1 MTSSANSA
9 KASSA
14 GELARQMIYVTGLPR
29 AGSTLL
35 CQLLGIH
42 PEIYSIGHSSPLA
55 NLLEQLRHGL
65 SDSPFLLAQLD
76 VDFDL
81 AYKRLLN
88 GFRGFING
96 WTQESERPL
105 VVDKNRSWLGMV
117 QTVQLLDPNFR
128 MLVCVRDPI
137 QIFGSIEAQHQKTLL
152 LDFPDHMAP
161 NSAWFRG
168 DSLFSN
174 SGVVGGPLRAV
185 ENLQDRHDDSGI
197 KERVYFVIFE
207 RLMAD
212 PVGEMSRIFDWL
224 TISDCRIDPLNLP
237 IKSHESD
244 SYYRYKYRH
253 QTHPEIRPPAMHRVA
268 TRIAREIFFKYRWFY
283 SSLYPDAYPE
293 LRAEKTPAPGYGS
306 SNSAAEPLPPA
317 AMP

>member
-1 MTSSANSA
+1 MTSRAAQTGLA
-9 KASSA
+9 K
-14 GELARQMIYVTGLPR
+14 RMVYVTGLPR

-42 PEIYSIGHSSPLA
+42 PHAYSINHSSPLA

-76 VDFDL
+76 VDFEL
-81 AYKRLLN
+81 AYGRIVN
-88 GFRGFING
+88 AFRGFING
-96 WTQESERPL
+96 WTAETDRPI

-117 QTVQLLDPNFR
+117 QTVQLLDPGFR

-137 QIFGSIEAQHQKTLL
+137 QILGSIEAQHQKTLL

-174 SGVVGGPLRAV
+174 NGVVGGPLRAI
-185 ENLQDRHDDSGI
+185 ENMQDISDDCGI

-207 RLMAD
+207 KLVKD
-212 PVGEMSRIFDWL
+212 PAGEMSRIFSWL
-224 TISDCRIDPLNLP
+224 GLPDCAIDPGTLP
-237 IKSHESD
+237 VKPHESD

-253 QTHPEIRPPAMHRVA
+253 ATHPKISPPPLHRVSP
-268 TRIAREIFFKYRWFY
+268 RIAREIFYKYRWFY
-283 SSLYPDAYPE
+283 DSLYPEAYPE
-293 LRAEKTPAPGYGS
+293 LRGGQGPTPGYATGTPDK
-306 SNSAAEPLPPA
+306 EPSPPA
-317 AMP
+317 GSP

>member
-1 MTSSANSA
+1 MTSRAPHTGLA
-9 KASSA
+9 K
-14 GELARQMIYVTGLPR
+14 QMVYVSGLPR
-29 AGSTLL
+29 AGSTLI

-42 PEIYSIGHSSPLA
+42 PRIYSIGHSSPLA
-55 NLLEQLRHGL
+55 NILEQLRHGL

-81 AYKRLLN
+81 AYGRIVN
-88 GFRGFING
+88 AFRGFING
-96 WTQESERPL
+96 WTGETDRPF
-105 VVDKNRSWLGMV
+105 VADKNRSWLGMV
-117 QTVQLLDPNFR
+117 QTVQLLDPAFR

-137 QIFGSIEAQHQKTLL
+137 QILGSIEAQHQKTLL

-174 SGVVGGPLRAV
+174 NGVVGGPLRSI
-185 ENLQDRHDDSGI
+185 ENLQDISEDTGI

-207 RLMAD
+207 RLMND
-212 PVGEMSRIFDWL
+212 PAGEMSRIFTWL
-224 TISDCRIDPLNLP
+224 GLPDCTIDPGTLP
-237 IKSHESD
+237 VKPHESD

-253 QTHPEIRPPAMHRVA
+253 ATHPKISPPPAHRISP
-268 TRIAREIFFKYRWFY
+268 RIAREIFCKYRWFY
-283 SSLYPDAYPE
+283 DSFYPEAYPE
-293 LRAEKTPAPGYGS
+293 LRGGQVPPPGYGTGTPDK
-306 SNSAAEPLPPA
+306 EPSPPA

>member
-1 MTSSANSA
+1 MTSRAAHTGLA
-9 KASSA
+9 K
-14 GELARQMIYVTGLPR
+14 RMVYVTGLPR

-42 PEIYSIGHSSPLA
+42 PHIYSIGHSSPLA
-55 NLLEQLRHGL
+55 NLLEQLRHGI

-81 AYKRLLN
+81 AYGRIAN
-88 GFRGFING
+88 AFRGFING
-96 WTQESERPL
+96 WNEETDRPV

-128 MLVCVRDPI
+128 MLACVRDPI
-137 QIFGSIEAQHQKTLL
+137 QILGSIEAQHQKTLL

-168 DSLFSN
+168 DALFSN
-174 SGVVGGPLRAV
+174 NGVVGGPLRAI
-185 ENLQDRHDDSGI
+185 ENLQDISDDCGI
-197 KERVYFVIFE
+197 KEKVYFVIFE
-207 RLMAD
+207 RLVND
-212 PVGEMSRIFDWL
+212 PVAEMSRIFKWMGMP
-224 TISDCRIDPLNLP
+224 DCIIDPATLP
-237 IKSHESD
+237 VRPHESD

-253 QTHPEIRPPAMHRVA
+253 ATHSRITPPAHHRISN
-268 TRIAREIFFKYRWFY
+268 RIAREIFYKYRWFY
-283 SSLYPDAYPE
+283 DSLYPEAYPE
-293 LRAEKTPAPGYGS
+293 LRGEQGPNPGYATGTPA
-306 SNSAAEPLPPA
+306 NEPSPPA

>member
-1 MTSSANSA
+1 
-9 KASSA
+9 
-14 GELARQMIYVTGLPR
+14 MISRAAHTGLLKRLVYVTGLPR

-42 PEIYSIGHSSPLA
+42 PQIYSINHSSPLA

-76 VDFDL
+76 VDFEL
-81 AYKRLLN
+81 AYGRIVN
-88 GFRGFING
+88 AFRGFING
-96 WTQESERPL
+96 WTGESDRPV

-137 QIFGSIEAQHQKTLL
+137 QILGSIEAQHQKTLL

-174 SGVVGGPLRAV
+174 NGVVGGPLRAV
-185 ENLQDRHDDSGI
+185 ENLQDIPDDCGI
-197 KERVYFVIFE
+197 KERVFFVIFE
-207 RLMAD
+207 RLMND
-212 PVGEMSRIFDWL
+212 PASEMSRIFTWL
-224 TISDCRIDPLNLP
+224 GMPDCAIDPGNLP
-237 IKSHESD
+237 VKPHESD

-253 QTHPEIRPPAMHRVA
+253 ATHSEIQPPARHRVSP
-268 TRIAREIFFKYRWFY
+268 RIAREIFHKYRWFY
-283 SSLYPDAYPE
+283 DSFYPEAYPE
-293 LRAEKTPAPGYGS
+293 LRGAQGPNPGYATGTPDK
-306 SNSAAEPLPPA
+306 EPSPPA
-317 AMP
+317 GIP

>member
-1 MTSSANSA
+1 MNPSASATGLTRRMT
-9 KASSA
+9 
-14 GELARQMIYVTGLPR
+14 YVTGLPR

-42 PEIYSIGHSSPLA
+42 PHIYSIGHSSPLA

-81 AYKRLLN
+81 AYSRIVN
-88 GFRGFING
+88 AFRGFING
-96 WTQESERPL
+96 WTAETDRPL

-117 QTVQLLDPNFR
+117 QTVQLLDPEFR

-137 QIFGSIEAQHQKTLL
+137 QILGSIEAQHQKTLL

-168 DSLFSN
+168 DVLFSN
-174 SGVVGGPLRAV
+174 NGVVGGPLRAI
-185 ENLQDRHDDSGI
+185 ENLQDIPDDCGI

-207 RLMAD
+207 RLVSD
-212 PVGEMSRIFDWL
+212 PAGEMSRIFNWL
-224 TISDCRIDPLNLP
+224 GMPDCSIDPGLLP
-237 IKSHESD
+237 VKPHESD

-253 QTHPEIRPPAMHRVA
+253 ETRPEITPPAPHRVSP
-268 TRIAREIFFKYRWFY
+268 RIMREIFHKYRWFY
-283 SSLYPDAYPE
+283 DSFYPE
-293 LRAEKTPAPGYGS
+293 ACPELKGGQGAGPGYGTGTPAS
-306 SNSAAEPLPPA
+306 EPSPPVA
-317 AMP
+317 TP

>member
-1 MTSSANSA
+1 MTSAVAHTGLA
-9 KASSA
+9 KRM
-14 GELARQMIYVTGLPR
+14 LYVTGLPR

-42 PEIYSIGHSSPLA
+42 PQIYSIGHSSPLA

-81 AYKRLLN
+81 AYGRIVN
-88 GFRGFING
+88 SFRGFING
-96 WTQESERPL
+96 WTAETDRPV

-117 QTVQLLDPNFR
+117 ETVQLLDPDFR
-128 MLVCVRDPI
+128 MLACVRDPI
-137 QIFGSIEAQHQKTLL
+137 QILGSIEAQHQKTLL

-168 DSLFSN
+168 DTLFSN
-174 SGVVGGPLRAV
+174 GGVVGAPLRAI
-185 ENLQDRHDDSGI
+185 ENLQDISDERGI
-197 KERVYFVIFE
+197 KEKVYIVIFE
-207 RLMAD
+207 RLVND
-212 PVGEMSRIFDWL
+212 PIGEMSRIFTWL
-224 TISDCRIDPLNLP
+224 GMQECKIDPASLP
-237 IKSHESD
+237 VSPHESD

-253 QTHPEIRPPAMHRVA
+253 ATHSCISPPARHRISA
-268 TRIAREIFFKYRWFY
+268 RIAREIYYKYRWFY
-283 SSLYPDAYPE
+283 DSLYPEAYPE
-293 LRAEKTPAPGYGS
+293 FRGEQGPNPGYATGTPG
-306 SNSAAEPLPPA
+306 AEPSPPA